1 MTHFCIPKNRGVNN
15 WANVAFN
22 VFAQI
27 YSSVFANVRSLCKE
41 QTCANDPF
49 FVQWDNFPFCCLEEM
64 QGSGINLDYRRDVFY
79 AFFLILAKAAS
90 SSLDTGNFSP
100 KAGE

>member
-1 MTHFCIPKNRGVNN
+1 MQKIHFSSSGTI
-15 WANVAFN
+15 FH
-22 VFAQI
+22 FAV
-27 YSSVFANVRSLCKE
+27 SK
-41 QTCANDPF
+41 
-49 FVQWDNFPFCCLEEM
+49 M